1 MAEAALETLR
11 VLPARHRRA
20 GVLARWLTLI
30 GYGGAAGG
38 FAFAIF
44 FRFWHLNT
52 VGYNSDEAVYAG
64 QARAL
69 AHDPHVLQLFPVF
82 RAHPLLFQTILSIGY
97 RLGGG
102 DLMGRS
108 FAAAFGIGTVVLVYM
123 TGKLLYGRRAGLIAA
138 LVIALMP
145 YDVLVS
151 RQVLLDGPATFFATA
166 SLYLVARYATTLE
179 RPWLYAAGGA
189 MGLTILAKE
198 TSFLAIGALFVFFA
212 LSPEVRTRTRDLG
225 LAAVAVFTVA
235 LAYPLAIHFAGGGHR
250 GQNYLVWQLFRRPN
264 HDWSFYPHTVPLV
277 MGPLVVTC
285 ALLGLV
291 LLRRQ
296 MSWRETLLLSW
307 ILVPAVFFQLWP
319 VKGFQYLLPTAP
331 PVALLAARMLAVWR
345 PPPLTLRG
353 RGLPSA
359 VVSIGLSVLV
369 LTSVAVESWGRVHP
383 KESSVFIAGSGGLP
397 GGRKTGLWIRN
408 HTPLGSE
415 FLAIGPSMANLISF
429 YGYRKA
435 YGMSVGPNPL
445 RRNPAYEPIGNADL
459 ALRRNEVQY
468 IVWDGYSGARSPFFA
483 NHLLDLKN
491 KYNGRLVFSVTMNL
505 PTKGGATATRSLIQ
519 VYAVR
524 S

>member
-1 MAEAALETLR
+1 MGEAAYESVRPLRMHPWRTAALTR
-11 VLPARHRRA
+11 VLTIA
-20 GVLARWLTLI
+20 
-30 GYGGAAGG
+30 GYGFLGGG
-38 FAFAIF
+38 FALALV

-64 QARAL
+64 QAKSL
-69 AHDPHVLQLFPVF
+69 AHDPQALPFFPVF
-82 RAHPLLFQTILSIGY
+82 RAHPLLFQTLLSLGY

-108 FAAAFGIGTVVLVYM
+108 FAAAFGIATVILVYM
-123 TGKLLYGRRAGLIAA
+123 TGRLLYGRRAGVLAA

-166 SLYLVARYATTLE
+166 SLYLVARYATTLH

-198 TSFLAIGALFVFFA
+198 TSILAIGALFVFFA
-212 LSPEVRTRTRDLG
+212 LSPEVRTRTRDLAYAG
-225 LAAVAVFTVA
+225 AAMFAVA
-235 LAYPLAIHFAGGGHR
+235 LAYPLSIHIAGGGHR

-264 HDWSFYPHTVPLV
+264 HEWSFYPATVPVV
-277 MGPLVVTC
+277 MGPLVVAC
-285 ALLGLV
+285 ALLGLY

-307 ILVPAVFFQLWP
+307 ILVPVVFFQLWP
-319 VKGFQYLLPTAP
+319 VKGFQYLLPCAP
-331 PVALLAARMLAVWR
+331 PVALLAGRMLALWR
-345 PPPLTLRG
+345 PPPLMF
-353 RGLPSA
+353 RGLRLPGAA
-359 VVSIGLSVLV
+359 VSVALSVLV
-369 LTSVAVESWGRVHP
+369 LTSIGVESWRRIEP
-383 KESSVFIAGSGGLP
+383 RDKSVFIAGSGGLP
-397 GGRKTGLWIRN
+397 GGRQTGIWVRD

-429 YGYRKA
+429 YGFRKA
-435 YGMSVGPNPL
+435 YGVSVGPNPL

-459 ALRRNEVQY
+459 ALRRNEIQY
-468 IVWDGYSGARSPFFA
+468 IVWDAYSEARSPFFA
-483 NHLLDLKN
+483 DTLRNLIK
-491 KYNGRLVFSVTMNL
+491 KYNGRLTFSVTLRL
-505 PTKGGATATRSLIQ
+505 PTTSGATAARPLIRI
-519 VYAVR
+519 YKVR